1 MTSAREH
8 FTGVVTAH
16 ALAVPMTESTL
27 AVYVVTFEPA
37 ARTHWHTHPKG
48 QGLYVTEG
56 VAVVQSE
63 GEPPVQLRAGESIW
77 IAAGRRHWHGA
88 DSHSQMTHVAY
99 QEAADDLTTVD
110 WHEPVT
116 AETYFRAVKERH

>member
-1 MTSAREH
+1 MTSAQEH
-8 FTGVVTAH
+8 FTGAVTAQ
-16 ALAVPMTESTL
+16 ALTVPTTASVL

-48 QGLYVTEG
+48 QGLYITDG

-63 GEPPVQLRAGESIW
+63 GEPTVRLRAGESIW
-77 IAAGRRHWHGA
+77 IEAGRRHWHGA
-88 DSHSQMTHVAY
+88 DGDAPMTHVAY
-99 QEAADDLTTVD
+99 QEAADDLATVD

-116 AETYFRAVKERH
+116 ATTFAQALEEDH